1 LILRTIF
8 CLGYQVLENKQE
20 QKRLKLIKLPNVFL
34 QINGYK
40 PQPLDLNNIA
50 LSQKLEELVE
60 LLAENTHNVW
70 AKERIKSGWT
80 YGVCE
85 VGIKKISIKKQ
96 FFKQYFFKSEY
107 NTKTPSLFIA
117 VR

>member
-1 LILRTIF
+1 ML
-8 CLGYQVLENKQE
+8 
-20 QKRLKLIKLPNVFL
+20 KLPNSFL

-50 LSQKLEELVE
+50 LNTKLEELVE

-85 VGIKKISIKKQ
+85 VKSLIQ
-96 FFKQYFFKSEY
+96 FNSFYLDRLHPKFNFFVS
-107 NTKTPSLFIA
+107 N
-117 VR
+117 

>member
-1 LILRTIF
+1 MFFSFHLVENCLIIIRFILKRTIF

-20 QKRLKLIKLPNVFL
+20 QKRLKLLKLPNVFL

-50 LSQKLEELVE
+50 LNTKLEELVE

-85 VGIKKISIKKQ
+85 VNCLSRNLLITKKSH
-96 FFKQYFFKSEY
+96 
-107 NTKTPSLFIA
+107 L
-117 VR
+117 